1 MDGLKRKMYKVSK
14 YFFHSY
20 FPCDPPYVTEEV
32 EEALSFKEAKL
43 KMEKELDKI
52 QQDMY
57 KSVPFFSTRYK
68 IG

>member
-1 MDGLKRKMYKVSK
+1 M
-14 YFFHSY
+14 
-20 FPCDPPYVTEEV
+20 TEEV

-68 IG
+68 VGDLWIVYSLLFDVL

>member
-1 MDGLKRKMYKVSK
+1 M
-14 YFFHSY
+14 
-20 FPCDPPYVTEEV
+20 TEEV

-68 IG
+68 VRLVDLRIVYSLLFDVL

>member
-1 MDGLKRKMYKVSK
+1 M
-14 YFFHSY
+14 
-20 FPCDPPYVTEEV
+20 

-68 IG
+68 VRLVDLRIVYSLLFDVL